1 MLDYLFNKVA
11 GLKACNFF
19 KKRLQQRCF
28 SVIDAK
34 KLRTPILKDICKRL
48 LLKIYS
54 VLLFW
59 FLEDILEVAV
69 SQLSTKY

>member
-11 GLKACNFF
+11 GLKGCNFF

-34 KLRTPILKDICKRL
+34 FLRTPILKDICKRL
-48 LLKIYS
+48 LLKIYP

-69 SQLSTKY
+69 SQLSAKY